1 MDTIIQ
7 GMHGI
12 YLCFLCESVACGIVL
27 SYLDQIACSGLFVFN
42 DSLVFL
48 HV

>member
-12 YLCFLCESVACGIVL
+12 YLCFLCESVVCGIVL
-27 SYLDQIACSGLFVFN
+27 SYFALITCSDLFAFD

>member
-27 SYLDQIACSGLFVFN
+27 SYLDLIACSDLFVFH